1 MSLLPIHIIAGVI
14 GIISGFIAI
23 FAVKGMRLHRKSGI
37 VFVYSMVVLGL
48 TGAVLGALKN
58 EPGNVV
64 AGALAAYFVVTALL
78 TVRRGARD
86 LRWLDA
92 AAMIVALAI
101 SALSLQRAV
110 LAFNAPGGH
119 INGVP
124 WGMSAFM
131 GFVILLAAAGDLR
144 VLLRGPLQGTSRISR
159 HLWRMC
165 FALFVASGSFFLG
178 QAQVFPKPMRI
189 YPLLAIPA
197 LLPLALL
204 IYWLIRVRFSQWY
217 RRSVRVG

>member
-1 MSLLPIHIIAGVI
+1 MILLSIHIIAGVI

-48 TGAVLGALKN
+48 TGAVLGAIKN

-78 TVRRGARD
+78 TVRRGTRD

-92 AAMIVALAI
+92 SAMIVALAI

-144 VLLRGPLQGTSRISR
+144 VLLRGPLQGTRRISR

>member
-48 TGAVLGALKN
+48 TGAVLGAIKN

-78 TVRRGARD
+78 TVRRGTRD

-144 VLLRGPLQGTSRISR
+144 VLLRGPLQGKRRISR